1 LTADFALVNNARII
15 YEYPYDSLEEGCMV
29 DSAELFEAISH
40 PTRIK
45 ILKIL
50 EKQPASFAFLK
61 RQLNIESSGNLD
73 YHLKKLTQLIAV
85 REDGLYGLTD
95 AGKEALLSIETIE
108 LWTEMERRKIKTNG
122 KLPWEAS
129 LLVLLEL
136 GTATATILWFFST
149 FSTAIFPIVDYFA
162 GSLISA
168 IIAFLGF
175 ASVFGIL
182 AGKQWSWKTIIA
194 KSALMMLSS
203 LIPLVY
209 LSALL
214 ETTQVE
220 PQLTRFYPTGVLYAI
235 LVVVETIV
243 MLVVFANPV
252 KDYLGA
258 KPVTRLSR
266 RALLGGAMSIVSG
279 ILTTVSLSINTFHA
293 ELSNVGPL
301 DPLTSIIFASWLAV
315 GTGGVLILLRSY
327 TLGALMSII
336 FGLFPYPAY
345 YAVVAM
351 VEKVYFPIAFTISV
365 FSGLLPII
373 GGILALVSMRKIR
386 D

>member
-1 LTADFALVNNARII
+1 
-15 YEYPYDSLEEGCMV
+15 
-29 DSAELFEAISH
+29 
-40 PTRIK
+40 
-45 ILKIL
+45 
-50 EKQPASFAFLK
+50 
-61 RQLNIESSGNLD
+61 
-73 YHLKKLTQLIAV
+73 
-85 REDGLYGLTD
+85 
-95 AGKEALLSIETIE
+95 
-108 LWTEMERRKIKTNG
+108 
-122 KLPWEAS
+122 
-129 LLVLLEL
+129 VLLEL
-136 GTATATILWFFST
+136 GTATAAILWFFST
-149 FSTAIFPIVDYFA
+149 FSTAILPTVDYFA

-168 IIAFLGF
+168 IVALLGF

-182 AGKQWSWKTIIA
+182 AGKQWSWKTSIA

-209 LSALL
+209 LSTLL
-214 ETTQVE
+214 RTTQAE
-220 PQLTRFYPTGVLYAI
+220 SQLTRFYPTGVLYAI

-243 MLVVFANPV
+243 MLVVFTNPV

-266 RALLGGAMSIVSG
+266 RALLGGAISIVSG
-279 ILTTVSLSINTFHA
+279 ILTTVSLSINTFYVG
-293 ELSNVGPL
+293 LSNVGPL

-315 GTGGVLILLRSY
+315 GTGGALILLRSY

-351 VEKVYFPIAFTISV
+351 MEKVYFPIAFTISV

>member
-1 LTADFALVNNARII
+1 MVN
-15 YEYPYDSLEEGCMV
+15 
-29 DSAELFEAISH
+29 SAELFEAISH

-73 YHLKKLTQLIAV
+73 YHLKKLSQLIAV

-108 LWTEMERRKIKTNG
+108 LWTEMERRKIKTHG

-136 GTATATILWFFST
+136 GTTTVAILWFFST

-162 GSLISA
+162 GSWISA
-168 IIAFLGF
+168 ILAFLGF
-175 ASVFGIL
+175 ASVLGIL

-194 KSALMMLSS
+194 KSALIMLSS

-214 ETTQVE
+214 RTTQAE
-220 PQLTRFYPTGVLYAI
+220 PLFTQFYPTGVLYAI

-243 MLVVFANPV
+243 MLIVFTNPV

-266 RALLGGAMSIVSG
+266 RALLGGAISVVSG
-279 ILTTVSLSINTFHA
+279 ILTTVSLSINTFHVG
-293 ELSNVGPL
+293 LTNVSPL
-301 DPLTSIIFASWLAV
+301 DPLTSMIFASWLAV
-315 GTGGVLILLRSY
+315 GTGGTLILLRSY

-351 VEKVYFPIAFTISV
+351 MEKVYFPIAVTISV